1 MGFFVCS
8 LLFDMWCFTVI
19 SILVVVSAYRLSP
32 NAFACTPEGYKSYRN
47 DERYKLFKGEE
58 YHDEETYAAFQSTC
72 LKMQARASYVRYQQE
87 FSILSD
93 FAKDT
98 LDNLMDL
105 SALTYSGLGSYYD
118 GANLDDLEAQTH
130 DVHWTTM
137 DRVFDDAADIPY
149 SLAKNFAGLTQDKTG
164 YSTSWATVTIKAAE
178 QALKNKGI
186 DETLSWRHF
195 YECIFSDDTDNS
207 YKKEGVLPKDIIEF
221 IREKGLVAERD
232 VMSDGIDCSKEY
244 EHTYLFN
251 VRETEGPNK
260 YSLMNLVHSENP
272 TMVLMAIDLHK
283 IKFVADMREDEY
295 PIRCSYDE
303 PTLYGIV
310 TAYQNTENENKEGY
324 WMVETNVVPGEN
336 VALRLPL
343 VANGTNA
350 NYAGIAAYAFS
361 ITYDGPIPS
370 TEPPTTGVPTTEPPT
385 TEAPTTEA
393 PTTLPP
399 TTEAPTTEA
408 PTTEAPTTEAP
419 TTEAPTTEAPTTEAP
434 TTEPPTTDPPT
445 TEPPTTEP
453 PTTVPPDNR
462 ITVNVM
468 SCANLNDLMEW
479 TENDDNGYIQFINV
493 ILPVGTVCNGVTEL
507 DFSRFFW
514 LETLTFSVLEGST
527 PIDRFPDLKH
537 VVIGNEKLKSVT
549 LGGIDNMDQNKVIA
563 GTSLEIKKSI
573 NLESIYISVGA
584 FSNFETFVLG
594 ENPDENEENFPKL
607 TSISFGNSGQREYSY
622 SFAYSDKP
630 FVLANLP
637 ALEEVILSQE
647 AFFSTNSVRFENLP
661 KLKTLYVGSE
671 AFFGSLTTAELTMV
685 NVGTEYYTMEIQKT
699 DMTVA
704 LSAFNSQVNVYLKGN
719 AFHLVLIIRYS
730 YRYYVLWY

>member
-1 MGFFVCS
+1 
-8 LLFDMWCFTVI
+8 MWCFTVI

-93 FAKDT
+93 FAEGT

-137 DRVFDDAADIPY
+137 DRVFDDDADVPY
-149 SLAKNFAGLTQDKTG
+149 SLAKNFDRLTEPKTG

-251 VRETEGPNK
+251 VQETEGPNK

-361 ITYDGPIPS
+361 VFYNGPIPS

-419 TTEAPTTEAPTTEAP
+419 TTEAPTTEPP
-434 TTEPPTTDPPT
+434 TTEPPTTEPPT

-493 ILPVGTVCNGVTEL
+493 ILPAGTVCNGVTEL

-514 LETLTFSVLEGST
+514 LETLTFSVLEGTT
-527 PIDRFPDLKH
+527 PINNFPNLKK
-537 VVIGNEKLKSVT
+537 VVVGNEKLESVT
-549 LGGIDNMDQNKVIA
+549 LGRIGNQLVEEVIP
-563 GTSLEIKKSI
+563 GTSLVFTKSI
-573 NLESIYISVGA
+573 NLKEIILNRLT
-584 FSNFETFVLG
+584 FQHFEKFVLG
-594 ENPDENEENFPKL
+594 ENPDENEENFPQL
-607 TSISFGNSGQREYSY
+607 TRIILGSSSPKDTSFCFYKSTE
-622 SFAYSDKP
+622 P
-630 FVLANLP
+630 FILANLP
-637 ALEEVILSQE
+637 ALEEVIIGYHS
-647 AFFSTNSVRFENLP
+647 FFSTNSVRFENLP
-661 KLKTLYVGSE
+661 KLKTLSILSQ

-685 NVGTEYYTMEIQKT
+685 NVGTEYYTVESQKVQ
-699 DMTVA
+699 MSVS
-704 LSAFNSQVNVYLKGN
+704 LNSFNSQVSVYLKGSVTSS
-719 AFHLVLIIRYS
+719 FLS
-730 YRYYVLWY
+730 

>member
-32 NAFACTPEGYKSYRN
+32 NAFACTPEGYKLYRN

-93 FAKDT
+93 FAEDT

-137 DRVFDDAADIPY
+137 DRVFDDDADVPY
-149 SLAKNFAGLTQDKTG
+149 SLAKNFAGLTKAEVG

-251 VRETEGPNK
+251 VQETEGPNK

-295 PIRCSYDE
+295 PIRCSHDE

-310 TAYQNTENENKEGY
+310 TAYQNTEDENKEGY

-361 ITYDGPIPS
+361 VFYDGPIPS

-393 PTTLPP
+393 PEPPTTLPP

-408 PTTEAPTTEAP
+408 PTTEAPTTEP
-419 TTEAPTTEAPTTEAP
+419 P
-434 TTEPPTTDPPT
+434 TTEPPTTEPPT

-462 ITVNVM
+462 ITYNVM
-468 SCANLNDLMEW
+468 SCANLKELMEW
-479 TENDDNGYIQFINV
+479 TENDDDGYIQFINAY
-493 ILPVGTVCNGVTEL
+493 LPAGSVCNEFTEL

-514 LETLTFSVLEGST
+514 LETLTFNVLEGTT
-527 PIDRFPDLKH
+527 PINNFPNLKK
-537 VVIGNEKLKSVT
+537 VVVGNEKLESVT
-549 LGGIDNMDQNKVIA
+549 LGRIGNQLVEEVIP
-563 GTSLEIKKSI
+563 GTSLVFTKSI
-573 NLESIYISVGA
+573 NLKEIILNRLT
-584 FSNFETFVLG
+584 FQHFEKFVLG
-594 ENPDENEENFPKL
+594 ENPDENEENFPQL
-607 TSISFGNSGQREYSY
+607 TRIILGSSSPKDTSFCFYKSTE
-622 SFAYSDKP
+622 P
-630 FVLANLP
+630 FILANLP
-637 ALEEVILSQE
+637 ALEEVIIGYHS
-647 AFFSTNSVRFENLP
+647 FFSTNSVRFENLP
-661 KLKTLYVGSE
+661 KLKTLSILSQ

-685 NVGTEYYTMEIQKT
+685 NVGTEYYTVESQKVQ
-699 DMTVA
+699 MSVS
-704 LSAFNSQVNVYLKGN
+704 LNSFNSQVSVYLKGSVTSS
-719 AFHLVLIIRYS
+719 FLS
-730 YRYYVLWY
+730 

>member
-1 MGFFVCS
+1 
-8 LLFDMWCFTVI
+8 MWCFTVI

-32 NAFACTPEGYKSYRN
+32 NAFKCDEDGYKLYRN

-87 FSILSD
+87 FTILSD
-93 FAKDT
+93 FTEET
-98 LDNLMDL
+98 LGRMMDL
-105 SALTYSGLGSYYD
+105 SALSYSGLGSYYD
-118 GANLDDLEAQTH
+118 GANLDNLEAATFKTSF
-130 DVHWTTM
+130 TTM
-137 DRVFDDAADIPY
+137 DRVFDDDADVPY
-149 SLAKNFAGLTQDKTG
+149 SLAKNFDRLEEATAGF
-164 YSTSWATVTIKAAE
+164 STSWATVTIKAAE

-186 DETLSWRHF
+186 DETLSWRHL
-195 YECIFSDDTDNS
+195 YQCIFSDDTDDS

-221 IREKGLVAERD
+221 IREKGLVSERD
-232 VMSDGIDCSKEY
+232 IDYTQTIDCSKEY

-251 VRETEGPNK
+251 VEETEGPNK
-260 YSLMNLVHSENP
+260 YALMNLVYSNNP

-283 IKFVADMREDEY
+283 IKFVTDMRYDEY

-310 TAYQNTENENKEGY
+310 TGYQNTEDDDQEGY

-361 ITYDGPIPS
+361 VFYDGPIPS

-393 PTTLPP
+393 PEPP

-408 PTTEAPTTEAP
+408 PEPP

-434 TTEPPTTDPPT
+434 TTEPPTTEPPTTEPPT

-493 ILPVGTVCNGVTEL
+493 ILPVGTVCNEFTEL
-507 DFSRFFW
+507 NFTRYYW
-514 LETLTFSVLEGST
+514 LETLTFNVLEST
-527 PIDRFPDLKH
+527 TTINNFPNLKR
-537 VVIGNEKLKSVT
+537 VVIGNEKLKSIS
-549 LGGIDNMDQNKVIA
+549 LSGIDALDQKQVIA

-573 NLESIYISVGA
+573 NLETIYVAEGA
-584 FSNFETFVLG
+584 FSNFETFILG
-594 ENPDENEENFPKL
+594 ENPDENEENFPML
-607 TSISFGNSGQREYSY
+607 RSIQFGRMGQRDYSY

-630 FVLANLP
+630 FDLANLP
-637 ALEEVILSQE
+637 SLEEVIMAGE
-647 AFFSTNSVRFENLP
+647 AFYSVNSVHFENLP
-661 KLKTLYVGSE
+661 KLKTIYI
-671 AFFGSLTTAELTMV
+671 GSLAFYGSLNTAELTMV
-685 NVGTEYYTMEIQKT
+685 NVGTEYYTVENEKT
-699 DMTVA
+699 QMTVA
-704 LSAFNSQVNVYLKGN
+704 LHAFNSQVSVYVKGN
-719 AFHLVLIIRYS
+719 VSFPF
-730 YRYYVLWY
+730 

>member
-1 MGFFVCS
+1 
-8 LLFDMWCFTVI
+8 MWCFTVI

-32 NAFACTPEGYKSYRN
+32 NAFACNEEGYKLYRN

-93 FAKDT
+93 FAEET
-98 LDNLMDL
+98 LDSMMDL

-137 DRVFDDAADIPY
+137 DRVFDDATDVPY
-149 SLAKNFAGLTQDKTG
+149 SLAKNFAGLTEDKAG

-251 VRETEGPNK
+251 VQETEGPNK
-260 YSLMNLVHSENP
+260 YSLMNLVHSNNP

-310 TAYQNTENENKEGY
+310 TAYQNTEEENKEGY

-434 TTEPPTTDPPT
+434 TTEPPTTEPPT
-445 TEPPTTEP
+445 TDPPTTEP
-453 PTTVPPDNR
+453 PTTVPPENLAPYSQ
-462 ITVNVM
+462 ITT
-468 SCANLNDLMEW
+468 CEALEELMNYVEGED
-479 TENDDNGYIQFINV
+479 TQYIQSIDV
-493 ILPVGTVCNGVTEL
+493 YLEVTQECSELTEL
-507 DFSRFFW
+507 DFTRFFW
-514 LETLTFSVLEGST
+514 LESLTFRVKTDQLIA
-527 PIDRFPDLKH
+527 PINNFPNLKR
-537 VVIGNEKLKSVT
+537 VVVGNEKLKS
-549 LGGIDNMDQNKVIA
+549 LIMGGIDNLEGEKVVIA

-573 NLESIYISVGA
+573 NLESIFILENA
-584 FSNFETFVLG
+584 FWHYQTFALG
-594 ENPDENEENFPKL
+594 ENEEENEENFPKL
-607 TSISFGNSGQREYSY
+607 KSIRFGNSGETAISTSFKYSGAL
-622 SFAYSDKP
+622 FALS
-630 FVLANLP
+630 NLP
-637 ALEEVILSQE
+637 SLEEVIMSQQ
-647 AFFSTNSVRFENLP
+647 AFYSTNSVRFENLP
-661 KLKTLYVGSE
+661 KLKTLYIGAH

-685 NVGTEYYTMEIQKT
+685 NVGTEYYTVENQKVQ
-699 DMTVA
+699 MSVS
-704 LSAFNSQVNVYLKGN
+704 LNSFNSQVNVYLKGN
-719 AFHLVLIIRYS
+719 VSSSFLS
-730 YRYYVLWY
+730 